1 MRKIFLGVM
10 AVLFIFLTAC
20 QTNDENEQ
28 DEVTVVFRHEVMNLL
43 PYAFLA
49 EWIDVPIENVT
60 LNDDGSAQFIIPSE
74 ARSEFLGGLA
84 ESFETVADAFVE
96 ALMGLEHIT
105 IDENFQ
111 EFTFHV
117 ESIEFF
123 ASNNFLLPIFEYEF
137 FNMGLMS
144 YLYTTIAQ
152 IPINNGFVVYFYD
165 MELGEIDP
173 LYYNFLEDAGF

>member
-1 MRKIFLGVM
+1 MKKIILGFM

-20 QTNDENEQ
+20 QANDENEHI
-28 DEVTVVFRHEVMNLL
+28 EGLVVFRAEIMNLL
-43 PYAFLA
+43 PYTLLA
-49 EWIDVPIENVT
+49 EWIDIPIENVT
-60 LNDDGSAQFIIPSE
+60 VNDDGSAQFIIPSE
-74 ARSEFLGGLA
+74 ARDEFLSGLA
-84 ESFETVADAFVE
+84 ESFETVAEAFVE
-96 ALMGLEHIT
+96 GLMGLEHVT
-105 IDENFQ
+105 MDEHFQ

-117 ESIEFF
+117 ESIEVF
-123 ASNNFLLPIFEYEF
+123 ASFNSLVPVFEQEF

-173 LYYNFLEDAGF
+173 LHYSFLDDIGF